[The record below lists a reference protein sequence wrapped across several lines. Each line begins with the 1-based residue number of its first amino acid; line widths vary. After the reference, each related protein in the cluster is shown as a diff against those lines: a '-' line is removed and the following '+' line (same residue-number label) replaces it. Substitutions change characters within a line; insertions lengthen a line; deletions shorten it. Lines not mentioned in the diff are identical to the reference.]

1 LTDII
6 VNETSFLEGTVK
18 APPSKSF
25 THRAFIAAMLSPG
38 LSVIKDPLICDD
50 TLATLDACRM
60 LGAKITR
67 RKEIGVFEIHGR
79 SKPLTPEDII
89 NCRDSASTIRFLTPI
104 CALAEGISVLTGGDS
119 LRRRPMSPL
128 LDAMRQLGIQ
138 CYSTRGDGCPPVVV
152 FGGGIKGG
160 KTSIR
165 GDVSSQFISGLLFA
179 TPMAQE
185 DTDIEVSTAL
195 ESKPYVE
202 ITMSI
207 LRSHGIKVEADPDF
221 RSFHVPSGQRYT
233 PTNHMIEGDY
243 SSAAFLLAAAAI
255 TNSKVKVTNLKEN
268 SLQGD
273 RFIIDLLKRIGVKIR
288 VEKNLVEVE
297 GSKTHLQPFN
307 VELRDN
313 PDLVPICVAL
323 ACFVDDRSVIRG
335 VKRLRFKE
343 SDRVAALLGEFTKM
357 GVKVRVVKDAIEV
370 ESDGKPHGA
379 ELSSHDDHRI
389 AMACIVSALGAEG
402 KSIIRGVECINK
414 SYPNFLKDIASL
426 GAKIVER

>member
-6 VNETSFLEGTVK
+6 VKETPFLEGTVK

-25 THRAFIAAMLSPG
+25 THRAFIAATLSPG

-60 LGAKITR
+60 LGAKIR
-67 RKEIGVFEIHGR
+67 RKETDVFEIHGC
-79 SKPLTPEDII
+79 SKPLIPEDVI

-104 CALAEGISVLTGGDS
+104 CALAEGISVLTGGES
-119 LRRRPMSPL
+119 LRRRPMGPL
-128 LDAMRQLGIQ
+128 LDAMRQIGIQ

-160 KTSIR
+160 KASIR

-185 DTDIEVSTAL
+185 DTDIEISTAL

-207 LRSHGIKVEADPDF
+207 LRSHGIEVEADPDF
-221 RSFHVPSGQRYT
+221 RSFHVPSDQRYT
-233 PTNHMIEGDY
+233 PSNHVIEGDY

-255 TNSKVKVTNLKEN
+255 TNSKVRVTNLKED

-273 RFIIDLLKRIGVKIR
+273 RIIVNLLKKIGVKIK

-297 GSKTHLQPFN
+297 GSKQHLQPFN
-307 VELRDN
+307 VDLRDN
-313 PDLVPICVAL
+313 PDLVPVCVAL
-323 ACFVDDRSVIRG
+323 ACFAHGRSVIRG

-357 GVKVRVVKDAIEV
+357 GVKVQAVKDAIEV
-370 ESDGKPHGA
+370 ESDGRPHGA

-389 AMACIVSALGAEG
+389 AMACIISALGSEG

-414 SYPNFLKDIASL
+414 SYPNFVKDIASL
-426 GAKIVER
+426 GAEIVER